1 MDEAER
7 EKEKRDVPDVTENKK
22 KDRFNAF
29 FTELRAMIQA
39 HGYPVK
45 GDRSKTSQ
53 RTTAASQEKEGKVN
67 PETSREQSNWIPSFH
82 SYEDFKCKTLQSL
95 DGFMIILSTDGV
107 IIFVAENITCLLGHL
122 PNEIIGKKL
131 LSLLPDHEKNEVY
144 RKIALKLPL
153 SNSVGKH
160 IDFCCHLKRGNVEH
174 DSAPTYEY
182 VKLIL
187 TVQDILNEP
196 LMLFS
201 SFFPSHAYAESSPT
215 YLPLEDRFYL
225 VGSIFLF
232 RAQTLRELFTVK
244 KAEEEVLLIQDSDEE
259 AVSPEHRSQGQKR
272 SSRMELLCA
281 ESAVAAAAA
290 SEDQVDIGTVE
301 QYGPQESD
309 HVIRIESDTSY
320 DSSTSSLESILASP
334 VASSSQ
340 SFEFQPAVEQVSD
353 VDEVQPEDELE
364 EVDWMEQMD
373 EVDEV
378 GQVDEEEEVEPV
390 EQIEELEQEDQA
402 DQAEQEASS
411 PSSAA
416 AGISDESIQLPPSIM
431 SYINKRELELMKKF
445 REQLEEQTRMLQADI
460 RSQWDAL
467 EMMKE
472 QLQRI
477 QESTFQ
483 MQPTISHHLDHPEF
497 QSLEPVLKKQRTEQM
512 KESLPDLKE
521 INLSCGSCSPCSFKF
536 SEELEETCDDSNQP
550 LLEGQ
555 DLFLQQPLQQA
566 QDQLLSEQQMQEQPQ
581 PPSTGVGRQNL
592 QIYLPGRASVAVPL
606 CEDHMTFVHT
616 QPIVPVQLAAGQ
628 QPSGCY
634 QGDALRDKE
643 DDSPSFVPE
652 EQQKV
657 SMVYS
662 PGSDTVA
669 STSFPQSP
677 IHSDSSLVTLETPQD
692 YIQLWRQ
699 PPDSQHHL
707 YLQVNTW
714 TSSEQNSLQDQ
725 ATWPQVPA
733 PQANP
738 EAFQNPEE
746 YSPDHISYF
755 MSAEQSSSDE
765 NQHQQYFHTE
775 P

>member
-7 EKEKRDVPDVTENKK
+7 EKEKRDVPDVAENKK

-39 HGYPVK
+39 HGYPIK

-67 PETSREQSNWIPSFH
+67 PETSREQSSWIPSFH

-232 RAQTLRELFTVK
+232 RAQTLQELFTVK

-259 AVSPEHRSQGQKR
+259 AISPEHRSQGQKR
-272 SSRMELLCA
+272 SSRMELLRA
-281 ESAVAAAAA
+281 KSAAAAA

-378 GQVDEEEEVEPV
+378 GQVDEEEEVEQM
-390 EQIEELEQEDQA
+390 EQIEKLEQEGQL

-411 PSSAA
+411 PSSVA
-416 AGISDESIQLPPSIM
+416 AGISDESIQLLPSIM

-460 RSQWDAL
+460 RSQRDAL

-477 QESTFQ
+477 QDSTFQ

-521 INLSCGSCSPCSFKF
+521 ISLSCGSCSPCSFKF
-536 SEELEETCDDSNQP
+536 SEELEETCDDSKQP

-555 DLFLQQPLQQA
+555 DPFLQQPLQQA

-581 PPSTGVGRQNL
+581 PPSTVVGRQNL

-606 CEDHMTFVHT
+606 YEDHMTFVHT

-634 QGDALRDKE
+634 QGNTLRDEE
-643 DDSPSFVPE
+643 DDSPSFIPE

-707 YLQVNTW
+707 YLQVNSW

-725 ATWPQVPA
+725 ATWPQVSA

-765 NQHQQYFHTE
+765 NQHQKCFHTE

>member
-1 MDEAER
+1 MKLR
-7 EKEKRDVPDVTENKK
+7 EKKR
-22 KDRFNAF
+22 R
-29 FTELRAMIQA
+29 
-39 HGYPVK
+39 
-45 GDRSKTSQ
+45 
-53 RTTAASQEKEGKVN
+53 GKVN
-67 PETSREQSNWIPSFH
+67 PETSREQSNWIQSFH

-153 SNSVGKH
+153 SNSGTDLGKH
-160 IDFCCHLKRGNVEH
+160 IDFCCHLKRGNVVHTSE
-174 DSAPTYEY
+174 PTYEY

-187 TVQDILNEP
+187 TVQDISNEP

-232 RAQTLRELFTVK
+232 RAQTLWEIFTVK

-259 AVSPEHRSQGQKR
+259 PVSPECRSQGQKR
-272 SSRMELLCA
+272 SSRIELLHA
-281 ESAVAAAAA
+281 ECPAAAAA
-290 SEDQVDIGTVE
+290 SEDQVDIGTAE
-301 QYGPQESD
+301 QYGPQDSD

-320 DSSTSSLESILASP
+320 NSSTSSLESILASP

-340 SFEFQPAVEQVSD
+340 SFDFQLAVEQVSD
-353 VDEVQPEDELE
+353 VDEVQLVDEME
-364 EVDWMEQMD
+364 EVDQMEQMD
-373 EVDEV
+373 EVDVE
-378 GQVDEEEEVEPV
+378 GKVDEEEEVEQVV
-390 EQIEELEQEDQA
+390 EEEKQAEQMEELEQVEEDKQLDRVEQEDQA

-416 AGISDESIQLPPSIM
+416 AGISDESIQPPPSIL
-431 SYINKRELELMKKF
+431 SYVNKWGLELMKKF

-460 RSQWDAL
+460 RIQRDAM

-477 QESTFQ
+477 QDSTFQVRGQFQ
-483 MQPTISHHLDHPEF
+483 MQPTISHDLDHPEF
-497 QSLEPVLKKQRTEQM
+497 QSLEPVPKKQRTEQM

-521 INLSCGSCSPCSFKF
+521 ISLSCGACSPRSFKF
-536 SEELEETCDDSNQP
+536 SEELEETSDDSNQP
-550 LLEGQ
+550 PLQGQ
-555 DLFLQQPLQQA
+555 DPFLQQPLQQA
-566 QDQLLSEQQMQEQPQ
+566 QDQLLSEQQKQEQPQ
-581 PPSTGVGRQNL
+581 PPSTVEGRQKL
-592 QIYLPGRASVAVPL
+592 QIYLPARAGVAVPL
-606 CEDHMTFVHT
+606 CEDPMTFMQT
-616 QPIVPVQLAAGQ
+616 QPSVPVQLAAGQ
-628 QPSGCY
+628 QPSGY
-634 QGDALRDKE
+634 FQGDTLGDEE
-643 DDSPSFVPE
+643 DDSSSFVPE

-657 SMVYS
+657 SVVYS

-677 IHSDSSLVTLETPQD
+677 ARSDSSLVTLETPQD
-692 YIQLWRQ
+692 YIQLWQ
-699 PPDSQHHL
+699 QHHL

-714 TSSEQNSLQDQ
+714 PSSEQNSLQDQ
-725 ATWPQVPA
+725 ATWPQVSA
-733 PQANP
+733 PQASP
-738 EAFQNPEE
+738 EAFQDPEE
-746 YSPDHISYF
+746 YSPGHISYF
-755 MSAEQSSSDE
+755 MSAEQSSLDE
-765 NQHQQYFHTE
+765 NQPQQYFHNE